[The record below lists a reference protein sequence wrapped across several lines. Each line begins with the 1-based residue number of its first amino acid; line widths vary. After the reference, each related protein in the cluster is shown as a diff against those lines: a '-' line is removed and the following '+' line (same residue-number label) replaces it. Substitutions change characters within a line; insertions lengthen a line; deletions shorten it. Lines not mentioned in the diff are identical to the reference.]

1 MNPILLDGAAT
12 PRPHVVGDVPDLTR
26 AQALTAL
33 IEAHDADVA
42 ARQAAEARRQRR
54 LRQLAA
60 WWRAAYAVM
69 RRAA

>member
-33 IEAHDADVA
+33 LEAHDADVQVREEAAQRRARRVRQLESWWQA
-42 ARQAAEARRQRR
+42 ARAVVRRT
-54 LRQLAA
+54 A
-60 WWRAAYAVM
+60 
-69 RRAA
+69 